1 MDEHPIERP
10 EFVHRL
16 WNGLQGIAALGVST
30 PKLSNG
36 KYDHEGMNHTYF
48 HYSADAAR
56 LLAFVKQAE
65 NRSDDVYFCPALRT
79 SRSVRRNTATASRFL
94 WADVDRPV
102 EQVAPALEWLA
113 SAADGIVLVRSGSGG
128 AHIYVPLSHATPMIV
143 VEPLNQRLA
152 AYLGA
157 DSKWYDN
164 ALLRLPGTL
173 NHKHRVLRGGP
184 PTPVH
189 AVTLGVGRHHDL
201 AGVEPSDLA
210 AALGSNVPSR
220 ALAKGAGRNRL
231 PAPEPFSPPSFL
243 QLIIDESPGPDRSD
257 QTYRLVFACIES
269 GATDAEVHWAAMSH
283 RPTTERF
290 AHRAQHHLEADIIRL
305 IDMALVEH
313 QHPGQS
319 CAAARCPNA
328 PRPASQRH
336 RQPVRRNSG
345 RRQ

>member
-16 WNGLQGIAALGVST
+16 WNGLQGIAALAVGT
-30 PKLSNG
+30 PRLSNG
-36 KYDHEGMNHTYF
+36 KYGHERMTHTYF
-48 HYSADAAR
+48 DYSADAAR

-65 NRSDDVYFCPALRT
+65 NGSDDVYFCPALRT

-94 WADVDRPV
+94 WADVDRPI
-102 EQVAPALEWLA
+102 EQVAPALEWMA

-128 AHIYVPLSHATPMIV
+128 AHVYVPLSHATSMIE

-152 AYLGA
+152 AYLGG
-157 DSKWYDN
+157 DRKWHDN

-184 PTPVH
+184 PTPVR
-189 AVTLGVGRHHDL
+189 AVTLGVGGRHDL
-201 AGVEPSDLA
+201 AGVDPSDLA

-220 ALAKGAGRNRL
+220 ALSMGADQDRL
-231 PAPEPFSPPSFL
+231 PAPEPFTPPAFL
-243 QLIIDESPGPDRSD
+243 QEIIDEVPGENRSL

-269 GATDAEVHWAAMSH
+269 GATDAEVHWAAMGH

-290 AHRAQHHLEADIIRL
+290 DGREQHVEAEIVRL
-305 IDMALVEH
+305 IRKARAEH
-313 QHPGQS
+313 PHPGQS
-319 CAAARCPNA
+319 CTAARCPNA

-336 RQPVRRNSG
+336 RQPVRRNSRAG
-345 RRQ
+345 NE